1 MLWRFPWQ
9 FGGNSP
15 KSVLES
21 GNLVA
26 TKIQEKVATNSTL
39 RLEIVEESGK
49 TRKKLQAP
57 AGSPLRPELT
67 TQVLCF

>member
-1 MLWRFPWQ
+1 MSENQWQFWWQ

-26 TKIQEKVATNSTL
+26 KICGD
-39 RLEIVEESGK
+39 SGK
-49 TRKKLQAP
+49 KWQDF
-57 AGSPLRPELT
+57 
-67 TQVLCF
+67 Q